1 MGYFVAHQ
9 KLILDKKTFSNPKQM
24 QRGDVYELR
33 YKSKTSTKSRYIVLA
48 LNVYSKTQGGAKS
61 KRKLKWLLHCL
72 DLDVIPVI
80 HMKKLLAHS
89 EGVETRLDEGLE
101 HQRMLITGRNTAYY
115 DTEIKQLL
123 KQLPGIYKTFSI
135 LNITRVELC
144 NYDFV
149 KIMDTSMKKKFGLL
163 EDED

>member
-1 MGYFVAHQ
+1 MGYFVTHQ

-61 KRKLKWLLHCL
+61 QRKLKWLLHCL
-72 DLDVIPVI
+72 DLDEIPVVHI
-80 HMKKLLAHS
+80 KKLLSRS
-89 EGVETRLDEGLE
+89 EGVTRRIDEGLK

-115 DTEIKQLL
+115 DKQIKQLQ

-135 LNITRVELC
+135 SDISRVELC
-144 NYDFV
+144 NYDFIKV
-149 KIMDTSMKKKFGLL
+149 MGTNLKKKFGI

>member
-61 KRKLKWLLHCL
+61 QRKLKWLLHCL
-72 DLDVIPVI
+72 DLDEIPVI
-80 HMKKLLAHS
+80 HMKKLLSRS
-89 EGVETRLDEGLE
+89 EGVTRRIDEGLK

-115 DTEIKQLL
+115 DKQIKQLQ

-144 NYDFV
+144 DYDFI
-149 KIMDTSMKKKFGLL
+149 KIMSTNLKKKFGI

>member
-33 YKSKTSTKSRYIVLA
+33 YRSKTSTKSRYIVFA

-61 KRKLKWLLHCL
+61 QRKLKWLLHCL
-72 DLDVIPVI
+72 DLDEIPVI
-80 HMKKLLAHS
+80 HMKKLLSRS
-89 EGVETRLDEGLE
+89 EGVTRRIDEGLK

-115 DTEIKQLL
+115 DKQIKQLQ

-144 NYDFV
+144 DYDFI
-149 KIMDTSMKKKFGLL
+149 KIMSTNLKKKFGI

>member
-61 KRKLKWLLHCL
+61 QRKLKWLLHCL
-72 DLDVIPVI
+72 DLDEIHVI
-80 HMKKLLAHS
+80 HMKKLLSRS
-89 EGVETRLDEGLE
+89 EGVTRRIDEGLK

-115 DTEIKQLL
+115 DKQIKQLQ

-144 NYDFV
+144 DYDFI
-149 KIMDTSMKKKFGLL
+149 KIMSTNLKKKFGI

>member
-72 DLDVIPVI
+72 DLDEIPVI
-80 HMKKLLAHS
+80 HMKKLLSLS
-89 EGVETRLDEGLE
+89 EGVTRRIDEGLK

-115 DTEIKQLL
+115 DKQIKQLQ

-144 NYDFV
+144 DYDFI
-149 KIMDTSMKKKFGLL
+149 KIMSTNLKKKFGI